1 MKLIISENQYKKL
14 QVLSEGQ
21 NVKEF
26 IKNLLSFDDN
36 TIKSIQDTLI
46 KSNFSIDS
54 LKSMFPKVLTPELVS
69 FLNGLNINQAI
80 NLVRALY
87 NVFIKNKYNLSEQ
100 TVDDYEKELVNI
112 INKIKQ
118 LQKNKLSTTKSEI
131 KRNLSNDIRGATK
144 VTAMFTVII
153 GAASGIVLGAGAGL
167 LVGLSTL
174 AICMI
179 VYLIIATLP
188 PLIKYFK
195 GNRNLKHNLSTF
207 EKDLETYRAGS
218 QNQNSVNGMTKN

>member
-1 MKLIISENQYKKL
+1 
-14 QVLSEGQ
+14 
-21 NVKEF
+21 
-26 IKNLLSFDDN
+26 
-36 TIKSIQDTLI
+36 
-46 KSNFSIDS
+46 
-54 LKSMFPKVLTPELVS
+54 MFPKVLTPELVS